1 MPLILH
7 SYPTVTYNPTTELHG
22 AQGQAG
28 WWLSLPLIH
37 RAQVLQQTF
46 SFCLHPPSCWLSPH
60 HHQWFFCYL
69 FSSGPV
75 ILARTKQLPRETI
88 IPKNQGSICSA
99 TGKRSHSCCILPHVT
114 AVRPTWAWIRM
125 SEYVLRKKQ
134 TNLDYLTKVF
144 PLGTWPLQT
153 VPDKSWFTALANDKS
168 KQRKWCRI
176 TECTQIL
183 PCMQSHKMTELWSSA
198 HRRGGW
204 QCQVNAKPMK
214 ETEWARGTLWRH
226 VH

>member
-1 MPLILH
+1 MVILA
-7 SYPTVTYNPTTELHG
+7 PDT
-22 AQGQAG
+22 QGPGIAANIQ
-28 WWLSLPLIH
+28 LLPASTLLL
-37 RAQVLQQTF
+37 AEP
-46 SFCLHPPSCWLSPH
+46 SPPSMI
-60 HHQWFFCYL
+60 FCYL
-69 FSSGPV
+69 CSSGPA
-75 ILARTKQLPRETI
+75 ILACTKQLPRETI

-99 TGKRSHSCCILPHVT
+99 TGKWSHSCCILPHVT

-183 PCMQSHKMTELWSSA
+183 PCMQSNKMTELWSSA

-204 QCQVNAKPMK
+204 QYQVNAKPMK
-214 ETEWARGTLWRH
+214 DKQSGQGALVEARTLIVLPWIWTFTLAAFD
-226 VH
+226 